1 MRIVFAAEALQ
12 RLFDV
17 EDRIAQ
23 DNPAAA
29 ARVVDRILRRADQI
43 ALFPRSGR
51 KVPEVDNDRVREL
64 IEGNHRIVYHLL
76 DDDTAEVVTIW
87 DAREPLVALD
97 DERE

>member
-1 MRIVFAAEALQ
+1 MRVVFAAEALQ

-17 EDRIAQ
+17 EDRIAS
-23 DNPAAA
+23 DNPVAAA
-29 ARVVDRILRRADQI
+29 KIVDRILRRADQI

-64 IEGNHRIVYHLL
+64 IEGNYRIVYHLV

-87 DAREPLVALD
+87 DAREPLAPLD
-97 DERE
+97 EDPD